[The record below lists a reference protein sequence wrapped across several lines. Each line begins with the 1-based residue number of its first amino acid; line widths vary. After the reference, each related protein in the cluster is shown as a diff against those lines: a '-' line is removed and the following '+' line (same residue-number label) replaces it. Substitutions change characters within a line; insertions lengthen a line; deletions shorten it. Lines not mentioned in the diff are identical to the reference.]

1 MKRSIPFFLFL
12 ITPFLLRPQSPTE
25 ISFQTTAKD
34 IVQKLAKRD
43 SAGLVKY
50 IDKTLG
56 VYILYR
62 IGVQDDIKHVQRIGF
77 SDSSYP
83 HVPFYDAVR
92 ITKLSYS
99 SLPTFDCMKWTK
111 TGTFVDT
118 TRIDRLLSKTARR
131 WNLYQKKK
139 IPQKTIDSYLNLESL
154 SRRVIIADKNGNDL
168 IFYLSFINNKWYLTM
183 IDKITTDC
191 SV

>member
-1 MKRSIPFFLFL
+1 MMRRILFSL
-12 ITPFLLRPQSPTE
+12 FWITPFILVAQSPKET
-25 ISFQTTAKD
+25 SFQAAIKD
-34 IVQKLAKRD
+34 VVQQLAKRD
-43 SAGLVKY
+43 SVGLLKY
-50 IDKTLG
+50 TDKAVG

-62 IGVQDDIKHVQRIGF
+62 IGVQDHIKHIQRIGF
-77 SDSSYP
+77 SDSNYP
-83 HVPFYDAVR
+83 HAPFYDAVH
-92 ITKLSYS
+92 ITKLNYAT
-99 SLPTFDCMKWTK
+99 LPVFDCNKWTK

-118 TRIDRLLSKTARR
+118 NRIDRLLSKTARR

-154 SRRVIIADKNGNDL
+154 SRRVVIADKNGNDL